1 MAPGGVKLC
10 PRRSQEV
17 KGSPELQN
25 GGLRA
30 LEEAWDDFLL
40 EAFSCQVCS
49 FSVLLGRLKLVPEG
63 VELRPWRSLEV
74 RGSPELQNGG
84 LRALEETWDDFLLE
98 ALFCQVWSLS
108 VLLGPL
114 QVVLDPVQLPPRRC
128 LEVRGS
134 SELQNGR
141 LRAQEE
147 AWDEF
152 LLERLSC
159 QVTRRAFT
167 CCFSYNALRVI
178 RKRASNDFIPKLA

>member
-49 FSVLLGRLKLVPEG
+49 FFVVLGRLKLVPEG

-74 RGSPELQNGG
+74 SGSPELQNGG
-84 LRALEETWDDFLLE
+84 LRGLEEAWDDFLLE
-98 ALFCQVWSLS
+98 AC
-108 VLLGPL
+108 
-114 QVVLDPVQLPPRRC
+114 
-128 LEVRGS
+128 
-134 SELQNGR
+134 
-141 LRAQEE
+141 
-147 AWDEF
+147 
-152 LLERLSC
+152 
-159 QVTRRAFT
+159 
-167 CCFSYNALRVI
+167 
-178 RKRASNDFIPKLA
+178 